1 MSEQPF
7 GDWADQVAAEL
18 ATLDGLAPADTVQV
32 YGRLHTTLQSALA
45 ATTDTA
51 ATAPR
56 PGV

>member
-1 MSEQPF
+1 MSEEPSN
-7 GDWADQVAAEL
+7 WADQVAAEV
-18 ATLDGLAPADTVQV
+18 AGLDGLAPADTVQV
-32 YGRLHTTLQSALA
+32 YGRLHTALQSALA